1 MTTDDLGNNPSHAE
15 AERSVR
21 NCINRYMAMCDDLN
35 QSTDLDG
42 LMDLFTVYAVW
53 EGVGE
58 YAKTFGRLNG
68 RPAIREMFAKYMT
81 DPPHFAMNVHMLGN
95 EKIDVAESGTTAIG
109 RWVLLQPSTFSSGDS
124 QLSCAKLKVS
134 FVQERDGVWRMNH
147 FQTERQFSRPMEEP
161 WNAKSDL
168 PVPGGNAQQ
177 SAPAQQSTPKKP
189 TPPPVQKARPQNH
202 VQSQSAPIASKPV
215 IAKQA
220 LATDT
225 QNHGN
230 GTTRVAFDKGMVT
243 EKKIDSLASTVQ
255 TITLSKGARLTP
267 LAQDRLRKRNIKIER
282 A

>member
-1 MTTDDLGNNPSHAE
+1 MNTEHLGNELARGD
-15 AERSVR
+15 AERAVR
-21 NCINRYMAMCDDLN
+21 QCINRYMAMCDDLN

-68 RPAIREMFAKYMT
+68 RSAIREMFAKYMT
-81 DPPHFAMNVHMLGN
+81 EPPHFAMNVHMLGN

-147 FQTERQFSRPMEEP
+147 FQTERQFSRPMDEP

-168 PVPGGNAQQ
+168 PVPGGNAQKSTPKQ
-177 SAPAQQSTPKKP
+177 SAPKKVAPKKIAP
-189 TPPPVQKARPQNH
+189 QPAPPRKPAPKPYTGGVA
-202 VQSQSAPIASKPV
+202 VSASTGAGNAIAGNERVELQRGV
-215 IAKQA
+215 I
-220 LATDT
+220 
-225 QNHGN
+225 
-230 GTTRVAFDKGMVT
+230 T
-243 EKKIDSLASTVQ
+243 EKKIDSLAPTVQ
-255 TITLSKGARLTP
+255 TVMLAQGARLTP
-267 LAQDRLRKRNIKIER
+267 LAHDRLRKRNIKIER